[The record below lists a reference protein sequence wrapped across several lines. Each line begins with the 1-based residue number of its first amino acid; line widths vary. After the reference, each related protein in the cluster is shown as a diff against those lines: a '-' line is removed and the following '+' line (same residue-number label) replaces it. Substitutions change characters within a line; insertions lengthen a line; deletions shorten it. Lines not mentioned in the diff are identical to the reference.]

1 MESDEK
7 KIEAFI
13 EKLMSADAL
22 EQPSVDFTDKV
33 MSMVEA
39 VANSEATVYKPL
51 IPKSV
56 WFIIIGG
63 FIALVG
69 YLTIN
74 ESEVNSSWLN
84 RFDWSNVSLNLFE
97 NVSNNLSSTL
107 MYAVV
112 FLAIMVSIQV
122 PLLKYYFNKR
132 MTF

>member
-1 MESDEK
+1 MEGDEK

-22 EQPSVDFTDKV
+22 EQPSVDFTDMV
-33 MSMVEA
+33 MSKVEA
-39 VANSEATVYKPL
+39 VANSQATVYKPL
-51 IPKSV
+51 IPKAV
-56 WFIIIGG
+56 WFLIIGG

-84 RFDWSNVSLNLFE
+84 RFDWSKVSLNLFE
-97 NVSNNLSSTL
+97 NVSSNLSSTL

-112 FLAIMVSIQV
+112 LLAIMISIQV